1 VVPDGLSALVPV
13 RGCGGK
19 LWYRIFGF
27 TELHVSLSILFQGE
41 TALGDTPCYADD
53 HC

>member
-1 VVPDGLSALVPV
+1 MVPDGLSALVPE

-19 LWYRIFGF
+19 HRTFRF